1 MDLEPVGWVV
11 HRHLID
17 PRLDELDL
25 PVPSFEFG
33 RSPIRPIR
41 LPSDLLGLDTR
52 ALEDVAL
59 RAMTL
64 LANRSTNDEMT
75 STG

>member
-1 MDLEPVGWVV
+1 MDLDPVGWVV

-17 PRLDELDL
+17 PRLDELDMH
-25 PVPSFEFG
+25 VPTFDFG

-41 LPSDLLGLDTR
+41 LPSDLLCLDTK

-59 RAMTL
+59 QAMTL
-64 LANRSTNDEMT
+64 LAADDEFT
-75 STG
+75 SAG

>member
-1 MDLEPVGWVV
+1 MEFEPAGRVV
-11 HRHLID
+11 QRHLID

-25 PVPSFEFG
+25 HIPTFEFG

-41 LPSDLLGLDTR
+41 LPRELLGLDTK

-59 RAMTL
+59 RAMRL
-64 LANRSTNDEMT
+64 LAATDEVA
-75 STG
+75 SAG

>member
-1 MDLEPVGWVV
+1 MDLEPAGRVLR
-11 HRHLID
+11 RHLID

-25 PVPSFEFG
+25 HVPGFEFG

-41 LPSDLLGLDTR
+41 LPSDLLGLDTK
-52 ALEDVAL
+52 ALEDVAV
-59 RAMTL
+59 RAMRL
-64 LANRSTNDEMT
+64 LAASDEVA

>member
-25 PVPSFEFG
+25 HVPGFEFG

-59 RAMTL
+59 QAMTL
-64 LANRSTNDEMT
+64 LARHTTSDEVT
-75 STG
+75 SAG

>member
-1 MDLEPVGWVV
+1 MDLEPAGRVLR
-11 HRHLID
+11 RHLID

-25 PVPSFEFG
+25 HVPSFEFG

-41 LPSDLLGLDTR
+41 LPSDLLGLDTK
-52 ALEDVAL
+52 ALEDVAV
-59 RAMTL
+59 RAMRL
-64 LANRSTNDEMT
+64 LAASDEVA

>member
-17 PRLDELDL
+17 PRLDELDIH
-25 PVPSFEFG
+25 VPDFEFG

-41 LPSDLLGLDTR
+41 LPSDLLGLDTK

-59 RAMTL
+59 QVMTL
-64 LANRSTNDEMT
+64 LAHHPTTDEMT
-75 STG
+75 SAG